1 MLFRQISKALIRI
14 LVVAV
19 ILLMAICFPSF
30 NRIMMLVGSALWF
43 TVCNTLPLPFYLRK
57 LGKGFDPKEGIL
69 DCSLLIASSVLA
81 IIGAVW
87 AFLPQEMILSK

>member
-1 MLFRQISKALIRI
+1 MVHRMQYSA
-14 LVVAV
+14 
-19 ILLMAICFPSF
+19 PSV
-30 NRIMMLVGSALWF
+30 LSE
-43 TVCNTLPLPFYLRK
+43 K
-57 LGKGFDPKEGIL
+57 LGKGIDPKEGIL

>member
-30 NRIMMLVGSALWF
+30 NRIMVLVGSALWF
-43 TVCNTLPLPFYLRK
+43 TVCNTLPLPFYLRN
-57 LGKGFDPKEGIL
+57 
-69 DCSLLIASSVLA
+69 
-81 IIGAVW
+81 
-87 AFLPQEMILSK
+87 